1 MFSIN
6 GRNIGIKK
14 SPYIIAE
21 ISANH
26 NGSIE
31 NAKKLIKEAND
42 CGASAIKLQT
52 YTAESMTI
60 DCDKKE
66 FKITDGLWKGY
77 NLFQLYKEAATPYSW
92 HEELFR
98 YANQIGITIFSTP
111 FDENAVDFLNELNV
125 PAFKIASFE
134 LLDLPL
140 IKYAA
145 SKGKPLLISTGMG
158 NVKEISD
165 AVNTAKQAGCQ
176 DILLFHCISSYPT
189 STKDANI
196 RMVSYLRKRF
206 DVEVGLSDHTLNN
219 NAAIASLALG
229 ATAFEKHFILSRSL
243 KGPDS
248 DFSIEPNE
256 LKNLVD
262 STKECWEALSK
273 DTLERSDSEK
283 KNLVFRRS
291 LYFVKDIKAGEKI
304 NNENVRKIRPGYG
317 LSPKYYE
324 EVMNKEVIRDV
335 SKGEPV
341 SWELIKND
349 N

>member
-1 MFSIN
+1 MFTIN
-6 GRNIGIKK
+6 GRNIGIEAP
-14 SPYIIAE
+14 PYIIAE
-21 ISANH
+21 LSANH

-31 NAKKLIKEAND
+31 NAKELIKKANE

-60 DCDKKE
+60 DCDKKD

-98 YANQIGITIFSTP
+98 FAREIGITIFSTP
-111 FDENAVDFLNELNV
+111 FDEDAVDFLNELNV

-140 IKYAA
+140 IKYVA

-158 NVKEISD
+158 NLKEISD
-165 AVNTAKQAGCQ
+165 AVKTAKDEGCQ

-189 STKDANI
+189 ATRDANI
-196 RMVSYLRKRF
+196 KMVSYLRKEF

-229 ATAFEKHFILSRSL
+229 ATAFEKHFILSRSN

-256 LKNLVD
+256 LKDLVD
-262 STKECWEALSK
+262 STTECWEALSEN
-273 DTLERSDSEK
+273 TLERSDSEK

-304 NNENVRKIRPGYG
+304 NNENIRKIRPGHG

-324 EVMNKEVIRDV
+324 EVMNKEVIRDI

-341 SWELIKND
+341 SWELIKKD

>member
-6 GRNIGIKK
+6 GRNIGVEEP
-14 SPYIIAE
+14 PYIIAE
-21 ISANH
+21 LSANH

-31 NAKKLIKEAND
+31 NAKKLIKEANE

-60 DCDKKE
+60 DCDNKE
-66 FKITDGLWKGY
+66 FRINDGLWKGY
-77 NLFQLYKEAATPYSW
+77 SLFQLYKEAATPYSW

-98 YANQIGITIFSTP
+98 YANEIGITIFSTP

-134 LLDLPL
+134 ILDLPL
-140 IKYAA
+140 IKYVA
-145 SKGKPLLISTGMG
+145 SKGKPLLISTGMA
-158 NVKEISD
+158 NVNEISD
-165 AVNTAKQAGCQ
+165 AVNVAKDAGCQ

-189 STKDANI
+189 ATKDANL
-196 RMVSYLRKRF
+196 RMISYLRKRF
-206 DVEVGLSDHTLNN
+206 DLEVGLSDHTLNN

-229 ATAFEKHFILSRSL
+229 ATAVEKHFLLSRSH

-248 DFSIEPNE
+248 EFSIEPHE
-256 LKNLVD
+256 LKNLVN
-262 STKECWEALSK
+262 STKECWEALSEINF
-273 DTLERSDSEK
+273 ERTESEK

-304 NNENVRKIRPGYG
+304 NKENIRKIRPGYG
-317 LSPKYYE
+317 LPPKYYE
-324 EVMNKEVIRDV
+324 EIINKEVLRDI

-341 SWELIKND
+341 RWELIKID
-349 N
+349 S

>member
-6 GRNIGIKK
+6 GRNIGVKEP
-14 SPYIIAE
+14 PYIIAE
-21 ISANH
+21 LSANH

-31 NAKKLIKEAND
+31 NAKKLIKEANE

-60 DCDKKE
+60 DCDNKE
-66 FKITDGLWKGY
+66 FRINDGLWKGY
-77 NLFQLYKEAATPYSW
+77 SLFQLYKEAATPYSW

-98 YANQIGITIFSTP
+98 YANEIGITIFSSP
-111 FDENAVDFLNELNV
+111 FDENGVDFLDELNV

-134 LLDLPL
+134 ILDLPL

-145 SKGKPLLISTGMG
+145 SKGKPLLISTGMA

-165 AVNTAKQAGCQ
+165 AVNVAKDAGCQ

-189 STKDANI
+189 ATKDANL
-196 RMVSYLRKRF
+196 RMISYLRKRF
-206 DVEVGLSDHTLNN
+206 DLEVGLSDHTLNN

-229 ATAFEKHFILSRSL
+229 ATAVEKHFLLSRSH

-248 DFSIEPNE
+248 EFSIEPHE
-256 LKNLVD
+256 LKNLVN
-262 STKECWEALSK
+262 SSKECWEALSEINF
-273 DTLERSDSEK
+273 ERTESEK

-304 NNENVRKIRPGYG
+304 NKENIRKIRPGYG
-317 LSPKYYE
+317 LPPKYYE
-324 EVMNKEVIRDV
+324 EIINKEVLRDI

-341 SWELIKND
+341 RWELIKID
-349 N
+349 S

>member
-6 GRNIGIKK
+6 GRNIGVEEP
-14 SPYIIAE
+14 PYIIAE
-21 ISANH
+21 LSANH

-31 NAKKLIKEAND
+31 NAKKLINEANK

-60 DCDKKE
+60 DCDNKE
-66 FKITDGLWKGY
+66 FRITDGLWKGY

-98 YANQIGITIFSTP
+98 YANEIGITIFSTP
-111 FDENAVDFLNELNV
+111 FDEYAVDFLNELNV

-134 LLDLPL
+134 ILDLPL
-140 IKYAA
+140 IKYVD
-145 SKGKPLLISTGMG
+145 SKGKPLLISTGMA

-165 AVNTAKQAGCQ
+165 AVNVAKDAGCQ

-189 STKDANI
+189 ATKDANL
-196 RMVSYLRKRF
+196 RMISYLRKRF
-206 DVEVGLSDHTLNN
+206 DLEVGLSDHTLNN

-229 ATAFEKHFILSRSL
+229 ATAVEKHFLLSRSH

-248 DFSIEPNE
+248 DFSIEPHE
-256 LKNLVD
+256 LKNLVN
-262 STKECWEALSK
+262 STKECWEALSEINF
-273 DTLERSDSEK
+273 ERTESEK

-304 NNENVRKIRPGYG
+304 NKENIRKIRPGYG
-317 LSPKYYE
+317 LPPKYYE
-324 EVMNKEVIRDV
+324 EIINKEVLRDI

-341 SWELIKND
+341 RWELIKID
-349 N
+349 S

>member
-6 GRNIGIKK
+6 GRNIGVEEP
-14 SPYIIAE
+14 PYIIAE
-21 ISANH
+21 LSANH

-31 NAKKLIKEAND
+31 NAKKLIKQANE

-60 DCDKKE
+60 DCDNKE
-66 FKITDGLWKGY
+66 FRITDGLWKGY
-77 NLFQLYKEAATPYSW
+77 NLFQLYKEAATPYAW

-98 YANQIGITIFSTP
+98 YANEIGITIFSTP

-134 LLDLPL
+134 ILDLPL
-140 IKYAA
+140 IKYVA
-145 SKGKPLLISTGMG
+145 SKGKPLLISTGMA

-165 AVNTAKQAGCQ
+165 AVHVAKDAGCQ

-189 STKDANI
+189 ATKDANL

-206 DVEVGLSDHTLNN
+206 DLEVGLSDHTLNN

-229 ATAFEKHFILSRSL
+229 ATAFEKHFLLSRSH

-256 LKNLVD
+256 LKNLVN
-262 STKECWEALSK
+262 STKECWEALSQNNF
-273 DTLERSDSEK
+273 ERTNSEK

-304 NNENVRKIRPGYG
+304 NKENTRKIRPGYG

-324 EVMNKEVIRDV
+324 EIMNKEVIRDI

-341 SWELIKND
+341 RWELIKID
-349 N
+349 S

>member
-6 GRNIGIKK
+6 GRNIGVKEP
-14 SPYIIAE
+14 PYIIAE
-21 ISANH
+21 LSANH

-31 NAKKLIKEAND
+31 NAKKLIKEANE

-60 DCDKKE
+60 DCDNKE
-66 FKITDGLWKGY
+66 FRINDGLWKGY
-77 NLFQLYKEAATPYSW
+77 SLFQLYKEAATPYSW

-98 YANQIGITIFSTP
+98 YANEIGITIFSSP
-111 FDENAVDFLNELNV
+111 FDENGVDFLDELNV

-134 LLDLPL
+134 ILDLPL

-145 SKGKPLLISTGMG
+145 SKGKPLLISTGMA

-165 AVNTAKQAGCQ
+165 AVNVAKDAGCQ

-189 STKDANI
+189 ATKDANL
-196 RMVSYLRKRF
+196 RMISYLRKRF
-206 DVEVGLSDHTLNN
+206 DLEVGLSDHTLNN

-229 ATAFEKHFILSRSL
+229 ATAVEKHFLLSRSH

-248 DFSIEPNE
+248 DFSIEPHE
-256 LKNLVD
+256 LKNLVN
-262 STKECWEALSK
+262 STKECWEALSEINF
-273 DTLERSDSEK
+273 ERTESEK

-304 NNENVRKIRPGYG
+304 NKENIRKIRPGYG
-317 LSPKYYE
+317 LPPKYYE
-324 EVMNKEVIRDV
+324 EIINKEVLRDI

-341 SWELIKND
+341 RWELIKID
-349 N
+349 S

>member
-1 MFSIN
+1 MLTIN
-6 GRNIGIKK
+6 GRNICEEEP
-14 SPYIIAE
+14 PYIIAE
-21 ISANH
+21 LSANH
-26 NGSIE
+26 NGSLE
-31 NAKKLIKEAND
+31 NAKILIKKANQ

-60 DCDKKE
+60 DCDRKE

-77 NLFQLYKEAATPYSW
+77 SLFQLYKEAATPYSW

-98 YANQIGITIFSTP
+98 YANEIGITIFSTP
-111 FDENAVDFLNELNV
+111 FDEKAVDFLNELKV

-158 NVKEISD
+158 SFKEISE
-165 AVNTAKQAGCQ
+165 AVKTAKDAGCQ
-176 DILLFHCISSYPT
+176 EILLFHCISSYPT
-189 STKDANI
+189 ATKDANI
-196 RMVSYLRKRF
+196 KMISHLKKKF

-229 ATAFEKHFILSRSL
+229 ATAFEKHFTLSRSH

-248 DFSIEPNE
+248 EFSIEPNE
-256 LKNLVD
+256 LTNLVD
-262 STKECWEALSK
+262 STTECWKALSEC
-273 DTLERSDSEK
+273 DIEMSDSEQ

-291 LYFVKDIKAGEKI
+291 LYFVKDIKAGETI
-304 NNENVRKIRPGYG
+304 NNENIRKIRPGLG

-324 EVMNKEVIRDV
+324 EVMNKRVTRDI

-341 SWELIKND
+341 SWDLIKKEN
-349 N
+349 

>member
-6 GRNIGIKK
+6 GRNIGVKEP
-14 SPYIIAE
+14 PYIIAE
-21 ISANH
+21 LSANH

-31 NAKKLIKEAND
+31 NAKKLIKEANE

-60 DCDKKE
+60 DCDNKE
-66 FKITDGLWKGY
+66 FRITDGLWKGY

-98 YANQIGITIFSTP
+98 YAKEIGITIFSTP

-134 LLDLPL
+134 ILDLPL
-140 IKYAA
+140 IKYVA
-145 SKGKPLLISTGMG
+145 SKGKPLLISTGMA
-158 NVKEISD
+158 NIKEISD
-165 AVNTAKQAGCQ
+165 AVNVAKDAGCQ

-189 STKDANI
+189 ATKDANL

-206 DVEVGLSDHTLNN
+206 DLEVGLSDHTLNN

-229 ATAFEKHFILSRSL
+229 ATAFEKHFLLSRSH

-248 DFSIEPNE
+248 EFSIEPNE
-256 LKNLVD
+256 LKNLVN
-262 STKECWEALSK
+262 STKECWEALNENNF
-273 DTLERSDSEK
+273 ERTDSEK

-304 NNENVRKIRPGYG
+304 NKENTRKIRPGYG
-317 LSPKYYE
+317 LPPKYYE
-324 EVMNKEVIRDV
+324 EIMNKEVLRDI

-341 SWELIKND
+341 RWELIKPD
-349 N
+349 S